1 MRSADGYVIKDADV
15 FLYDIKAIAP
25 EVHRRCTG
33 HTNERILENLRY
45 IDSVGKAVE
54 IRFPY
59 VPGYNDGELPSAVD
73 LIKTFSH
80 VTWHTHSPI
89 PQPCRFKVRRRWNA
103 EYAPREDADRG
114 RDEHCLRYCSF
125 SRA

>member
-1 MRSADGYVIKDADV
+1 MYGS
-15 FLYDIKAIAP
+15 
-25 EVHRRCTG
+25 
-33 HTNERILENLRY
+33 NERILENLRY

-80 VTWHTHSPI
+80 VTGIRILPYHNLAGS
-89 PQPCRFKVRRRWNA
+89 K
-103 EYAPREDADRG
+103 YDAVGMPNTLPERTPTSEQMQVAYDIALSAGLNVKR
-114 RDEHCLRYCSF
+114 
-125 SRA
+125 